1 MKNGVFKMK
10 ALSFRR
16 MLGCCFLGKCKPMQI
31 ISRAEAIE
39 AIIRRELGAA
49 GQNWALSQFEET
61 VP

>member
-1 MKNGVFKMK
+1 
-10 ALSFRR
+10 
-16 MLGCCFLGKCKPMQI
+16 MQI

-39 AIIRRELGAA
+39 AIIRRELGAD

>member
-1 MKNGVFKMK
+1 MK

-39 AIIRRELGAA
+39 AIIRRELGAD
-49 GQNWALSQFEET
+49 GQNWALSQFEEK